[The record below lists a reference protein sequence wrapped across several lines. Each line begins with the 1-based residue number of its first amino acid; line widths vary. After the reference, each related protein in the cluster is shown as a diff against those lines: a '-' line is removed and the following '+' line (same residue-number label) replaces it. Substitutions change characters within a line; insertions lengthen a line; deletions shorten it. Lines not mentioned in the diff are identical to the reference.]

1 LQVDTTGTVT
11 PTASSTQQIDELK
24 ATVTAQD
31 STISTLQ
38 AQFANLRTNQEA
50 HIESLTKTHNA
61 EVTSLKEYTRVL
73 EEQLAHR
80 PLHHGKYLPIHLTLS
95 SHLIRKR
102 DCAGSTSHRQRH
114 CCAASQIIAI
124 DTNVRLLSFE

>member
-11 PTASSTQQIDELK
+11 PTASSTKQIDELK

-31 STISTLQ
+31 NTISTLQ

-50 HIESLTKTHNA
+50 HIDSLTKTHNA

-80 PLHHGKYLPIHLTLS
+80 PLHHGEYLPFTSRFPPTQSENVTAPVQPLTANDTVVLRHKS
-95 SHLIRKR
+95 SP
-102 DCAGSTSHRQRH
+102 
-114 CCAASQIIAI
+114 
-124 DTNVRLLSFE
+124 